1 MPQQMVV
8 PHEEADAVRVSDAD
22 HRMMQRVT
30 AYVEE
35 HLADAEMSVVQMS
48 EAAAMSRSVLQRK
61 MKTLMGVTP
70 GEFLRQARIRK
81 ACQLLQ
87 DSSLTVSEVAFQCGF
102 ADPKYFSRT
111 FRQSMGVTPTEYKN
125 KNGV

>member
-1 MPQQMVV
+1 MT
-8 PHEEADAVRVSDAD
+8 EKEADAMQVSEAD

-35 HLADAEMSVVQMS
+35 HLGDAEIGVVQMA

-61 MKTLMGVTP
+61 MKSLMGVTP

-81 ACQLLQ
+81 ACQLLR
-87 DSSLTVSEVAFQCGF
+87 STALTVSDVAFQCGF
-102 ADPKYFSRT
+102 TDPKYFSRS
-111 FRQSMGVTPTEYKN
+111 FRQSMGTSPTDYKN
-125 KNGV
+125 SHDAQASMP